1 MLIPLLFLHVAL
13 LLNVVV
19 LLQVLV
25 SLLLLNIALLLHLI
39 PLLFLHIALLEVLV
53 ALLFLH
59 ISLLLLLVAL
69 LLGDVALLHLLHLA
83 RGFGDAA
90 GVTHRTRCDG
100 LCRTTVIGREAL
112 LRVLEGSLAKL
123 LLRGQG
129 TGVWFVASGHLGRTR
144 ANVYAT
150 ATAVV
155 ADAVVVGA
163 IVVRDV
169 VIDHRAV
176 VDVGVVD
183 AADVGD

>member
-25 SLLLLNIALLLHLI
+25 SLLL
-39 PLLFLHIALLEVLV
+39 LHIALLEVLV

-123 LLRGQG
+123 LLCGQG
-129 TGVWFVASGHLGRTR
+129 TGMWFVASGHLGRTR

-176 VDVGVVD
+176 VYVGVVD